1 MHTGSPHSL
10 RRELWRDG
18 ALPAVVLWLLLFVST
33 AQLRGQDPPPV
44 ASPPAPDSVARE
56 FQSALRAMAWRAV
69 VQRLHPEALSAFH
82 ERVSILVESD
92 TTRDPLEALYPDGG
106 LEAYRARSPRD
117 VFLRA
122 MEVLTQLG
130 PGLVHALVFRDV
142 EILGSVSEPPDL
154 AHVVYRSQEHLS
166 GAVPELRVMTMKEV
180 GESWKV
186 LESPEVEVIFQ
197 AFRGVVRQPR

>member
-1 MHTGSPHSL
+1 
-10 RRELWRDG
+10 
-18 ALPAVVLWLLLFVST
+18 
-33 AQLRGQDPPPV
+33 
-44 ASPPAPDSVARE
+44 VARE

-69 VQRLHPEALSAFH
+69 AQRLHPEALSAFH

-92 TTRDPLEALYPDGG
+92 TTRDPLEALYPDRG
-106 LEAYRARSPRD
+106 LEAFRARTPRE

-122 MEVLTQLG
+122 VEVLTQMG

-142 EILGSVSEPPDL
+142 EILGSVPEPPDL